1 MNYTAGIDVGSTYTK
16 AVILDADHQIV
27 GRAMLHT
34 GFRLAEAAE
43 TAFRKAREQAGIG
56 EDGVAY
62 VVSTGIGRHQVSF
75 SDTQVTDLSA
85 HARGACYFFPK
96 TRTVLDV
103 GGQTMKASRVDG
115 VGKVR
120 SFRLNDKCAAGTGA
134 FLEKTARYMGFSIE
148 EISPLIETSKEPVTI
163 SSVCAVFAE
172 SEVINHISNG
182 CAPSDI
188 MHGAIVS
195 LVDRSAQLMKRVQM
209 EPEYTLVGGILR
221 IQTMARV
228 VSKRLK
234 VEVNVPPGDMP
245 QYTAAVGAAL
255 LAQRRLQKLAEV
267 AAVLDSVE
275 G

>member
-1 MNYTAGIDVGSTYTK
+1 
-16 AVILDADHQIV
+16 
-27 GRAMLHT
+27 
-34 GFRLAEAAE
+34 
-43 TAFRKAREQAGIG
+43 
-56 EDGVAY
+56 
-62 VVSTGIGRHQVSF
+62 
-75 SDTQVTDLSA
+75 
-85 HARGACYFFPK
+85 
-96 TRTVLDV
+96 
-103 GGQTMKASRVDG
+103 
-115 VGKVR
+115 
-120 SFRLNDKCAAGTGA
+120 
-134 FLEKTARYMGFSIE
+134 
-148 EISPLIETSKEPVTI
+148 
-163 SSVCAVFAE
+163 
-172 SEVINHISNG
+172 
-182 CAPSDI
+182 

-267 AAVLDSVE
+267 AAESDSVE